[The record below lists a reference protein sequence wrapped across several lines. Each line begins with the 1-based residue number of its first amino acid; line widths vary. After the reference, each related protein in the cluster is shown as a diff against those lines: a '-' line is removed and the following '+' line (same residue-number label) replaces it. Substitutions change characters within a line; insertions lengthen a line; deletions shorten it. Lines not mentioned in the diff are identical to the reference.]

1 MIKIWLLIS
10 MISMPGIPTV
20 KHTAE
25 MWFDE
30 KKCENRRVVI
40 ENNLYDAAAEQGLNP
55 LFVQTWCLESGMFV
69 TNKT

>member
-1 MIKIWLLIS
+1 MR
-10 MISMPGIPTV
+10 
-20 KHTAE
+20 
-25 MWFDE
+25 FDE

-55 LFVQTWCLESGMFV
+55 IFVQTWCLESGMFV